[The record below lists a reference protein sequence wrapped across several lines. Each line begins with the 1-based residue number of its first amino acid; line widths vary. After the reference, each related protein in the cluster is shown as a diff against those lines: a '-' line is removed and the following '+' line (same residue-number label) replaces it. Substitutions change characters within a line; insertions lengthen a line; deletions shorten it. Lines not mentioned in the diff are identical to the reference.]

1 MTDLFEGT
9 PKDDGTPDATPA
21 EGVSST
27 DTYLGLILNDEG
39 EQKYKTAEE
48 ALKGSVHAQ
57 AHITNLE
64 AELKELRTKSDKN
77 DGLEEVLEA
86 LRKKTGDDKPPEQA
100 AGISADDIA
109 KQVETMLV
117 ERDVKTATQSNIAT
131 VVNTFKKLYGDKAS
145 ETMYKKA
152 DDLGFNENEI
162 NSMIATNP
170 KAALTVLGIGK
181 DVKIESD
188 PVTSGGGMSVDL
200 SSGKPVEK
208 PETIMG
214 ATNSK
219 QLTDAWKLSQEATNK
234 RLGVENLP

>member
-1 MTDLFEGT
+1 MTDIFDGT